1 VYFVS
6 LLAGSFG
13 ALLFQPDVPTLGA
26 SGALFGLLGALI
38 VVAYDRGISIWR
50 SGLGPIL
57 VINLVFSVAVTNISI
72 GGHLG
77 GFVGGVISGWL
88 VVQFSEHRH
97 MPAVALA
104 GCALVAV
111 ASVAGALAVA
121 GGTGLTPHG
130 ISFTG

>member
-1 VYFVS
+1 
-6 LLAGSFG
+6 
-13 ALLFQPDVPTLGA
+13 
-26 SGALFGLLGALI
+26 
-38 VVAYDRGISIWR
+38 
-50 SGLGPIL
+50 L
-57 VINLVFSVAVTNISI
+57 VINVVFSVAVRNISI

-77 GFVGGVISGWL
+77 GFVGGLISGWL
-88 VVQFSEHRH
+88 VVQLSQHRRL
-97 MPAVALA
+97 PAAALA